1 MLGSNCHRVRP
12 RQKGDTVVY
21 LHFITL
27 EDMRIAKETLTTQGV
42 VNYKLTV
49 TVCLCCGGTAT
60 FEKFESNKEKP
71 SFKD

>member
-42 VNYKLTV
+42 ANYKLTV
-49 TVCLCCGGTAT
+49 TVCWCCGGTAT
-60 FEKFESNKEKP
+60 FEKFESHKEKP